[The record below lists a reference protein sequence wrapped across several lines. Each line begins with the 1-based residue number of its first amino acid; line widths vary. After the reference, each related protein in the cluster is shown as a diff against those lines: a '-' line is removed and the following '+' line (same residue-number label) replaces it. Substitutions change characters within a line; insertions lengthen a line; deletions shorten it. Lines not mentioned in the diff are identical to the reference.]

1 MDRTADLYS
10 ALERAAPFRGGSFS
24 RLACTEQ
31 ARKVRSRILSSPFHR
46 QALQISRAVLDVAI
60 AAKGSGDGE
69 GGKVHAELSSCIKDF
84 QAKLAVLQSET
95 TAGKPGDP
103 KKHKAGVLLILSEQL
118 QTLADIQKEL
128 LAERLTPDNVLWSA
142 RGAPPASTTQSGGRG
157 GVDWASEGGSRNA
170 RGDGEGSAMQ
180 LALQEENQDLLAEL
194 MQTSRTMDHV
204 ERTLMDIASLNSVF
218 STQIREQAEQLEAL
232 YEEAL
237 DTTSHF
243 DRGNVELE
251 KTLRRNK
258 AGSRYI
264 LTIVIIATLLLL
276 FLDWYT

>member
-1 MDRTADLYS
+1 
-10 ALERAAPFRGGSFS
+10 
-24 RLACTEQ
+24 
-31 ARKVRSRILSSPFHR
+31 
-46 QALQISRAVLDVAI
+46 
-60 AAKGSGDGE
+60 
-69 GGKVHAELSSCIKDF
+69 
-84 QAKLAVLQSET
+84 
-95 TAGKPGDP
+95 
-103 KKHKAGVLLILSEQL
+103 
-118 QTLADIQKEL
+118 
-128 LAERLTPDNVLWSA
+128 
-142 RGAPPASTTQSGGRG
+142 
-157 GVDWASEGGSRNA
+157 
-170 RGDGEGSAMQ
+170 
-180 LALQEENQDLLAEL
+180 